1 MKILLLVICLMTLAA
16 CSGEKSAKENPPEFN
31 PSREEIRRCGYEDS
45 RIRALCMPIADYYII
60 SHRPLP
66 AKIKI
71 LMTIAGRKYEHSNE
85 CDPRG
90 DVTVT
95 RSVDSGL
102 IFFEAIRRK
111 FYRVTELEI
120 VDMGA
125 NCDNNAIF
133 FLGTVE
139 PKIEIIPNDRDR
151 ATWDLEN

>member
-1 MKILLLVICLMTLAA
+1 MTLTA
-16 CSGEKSAKENPPEFN
+16 CSGKKTAKENEPEYN
-31 PSREEIRRCGYEDS
+31 PSQEERRTCGYKHS
-45 RIRALCMPIADYYII
+45 TMRALCLPQADYFII
-60 SHRPLP
+60 SHKPLP

-85 CDPRG
+85 CEPQG
-90 DVTVT
+90 DVTVE
-95 RSVDSGL
+95 RRMDSGL

-120 VDMGA
+120 VDMGE

-139 PKIEIIPNDRDR
+139 PKIEIIPKDRDR
-151 ATWDLEN
+151 ATWDLAN